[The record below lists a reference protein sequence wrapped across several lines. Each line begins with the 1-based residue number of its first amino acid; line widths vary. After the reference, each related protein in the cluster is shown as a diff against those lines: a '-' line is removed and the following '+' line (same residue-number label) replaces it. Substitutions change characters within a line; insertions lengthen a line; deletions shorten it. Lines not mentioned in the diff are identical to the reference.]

1 MDGLAEVRGLDDGAS
16 PLGASPESRWIRK
29 NMSLTSLAEFEINS
43 DNPFK
48 FVVKIKN
55 SKGWI
60 VTPIFIF
67 ILGGLGYFQS
77 ILARAFVSGIFSVIN
92 GYTVLIGITEKTSHT
107 WIYVNPIFWV
117 GFQATIAAFFFALLF
132 PEIFILQEIA
142 WRIFGK
148 ETIEVSK
155 NSIEWSRQIPFKR
168 LAKTFP
174 VLALKKMKVW
184 NPEFVEKIDKIRP
197 HIVIFHGMGNGA
209 IELEY
214 ETQTVQIGG
223 LITSVQAKSILSHL
237 KNMYYLDV
245 PVEL

>member
-1 MDGLAEVRGLDDGAS
+1 
-16 PLGASPESRWIRK
+16 
-29 NMSLTSLAEFEINS
+29 MSLTSFAEFEIKN

-60 VTPIFIF
+60 ATPIFIF
-67 ILGGLGYFQS
+67 ILGVLGYFQS
-77 ILARAFVSGIFSVIN
+77 ILVKVFVSSIFSVIN
-92 GYTVLIGITEKTSHT
+92 GDTVLMGITEKTSYT
-107 WIYVNPIFWV
+107 WIYINPIAWI
-117 GFQATIAAFFFALLF
+117 GFLVTIVTLFFVLF
-132 PEIFILQEIA
+132 IPEIFILQEIA

-155 NSIEWSRQIPFKR
+155 NSIEWSRQIPFKC
-168 LAKTFP
+168 LTKTFP

-184 NPEFVEKIDKIRP
+184 NPEFIEKLDKIRP
-197 HIVIFHGMGNGA
+197 HIVTFQGMGNGA

-214 ETQTVQIGG
+214 EAQTIQIGG
-223 LITSVQAKSILSHL
+223 LITSVQAKSILGHL
-237 KNMYYLDV
+237 KNMYYLDM